1 MDKPQFYALNTQTI
15 IKWNTGVK
23 IMFITYSFLS
33 KNTVQL
39 SYVPLYQEIAYDY
52 NFKSSIDK

>member
-1 MDKPQFYALNTQTI
+1 
-15 IKWNTGVK
+15 
-23 IMFITYSFLS
+23 MFITYSFLS